1 MHLNDFECPSITIK
15 GLPTSTANGTI
26 NTTPSNARLVGG
38 IDNGRLMWV
47 WSVRKSTTGARFIW
61 IMKFDGPKGKYFVDI
76 WEGGVERAGWTVR
89 RRTKTIMSLYEY
101 MVFMR
106 ERWRLGSVDV

>member
-15 GLPTSTANGTI
+15 GLPTSTANGKI

-47 WSVRKSTTGARFIW
+47 WRVKKIHHRSEVYL
-61 IMKFDGPKGKYFVDI
+61 DH
-76 WEGGVERAGWTVR
+76 
-89 RRTKTIMSLYEY
+89 
-101 MVFMR
+101 
-106 ERWRLGSVDV
+106 DV